1 MSKEKNWIDKYFS
14 EGELKEI
21 QLAAESV
28 EQNTAGE
35 IVLSFRNKKKFLE
48 KLYSNHE
55 LAMKDFDVLGVANTK
70 LRTGI
75 LVFIIFEE
83 KYYDIIAD
91 EGIYSKIPDGT
102 WNDLELILKEDF
114 REGKYCEGVLM
125 LINKMEKIL
134 TDEFPSRADSADD
147 DEIDREIVIN

>member
-1 MSKEKNWIDKYFS
+1 MSKNKNWINKYFS
-14 EGELKEI
+14 EKELEEI
-21 QLAAESV
+21 QIAAESV

-35 IVLSFRNKKKFLE
+35 IVLSFRNKKTLIE

-70 LRTGI
+70 LRTGV
-75 LVFIIFEE
+75 LVFILFEE

-102 WNDLELILKEDF
+102 WNDLEVILKEDF
-114 REGKYCEGVLM
+114 RERKFAEGL
-125 LINKMEKIL
+125 LILIQKMEKIL
-134 TDEFPSRADSADD
+134 MEEFPPSADSKDD

>member
-14 EGELKEI
+14 EEELKEI
-21 QLAAESV
+21 QVAAESV

-102 WNDLELILKEDF
+102 WNDMEVILKEDF
-114 REGKYCEGVLM
+114 REGKYCEGILM

-134 TDEFPSRADSADD
+134 SSEFPSRADSADD
-147 DEIDREIVIN
+147 DEIESEIVIK